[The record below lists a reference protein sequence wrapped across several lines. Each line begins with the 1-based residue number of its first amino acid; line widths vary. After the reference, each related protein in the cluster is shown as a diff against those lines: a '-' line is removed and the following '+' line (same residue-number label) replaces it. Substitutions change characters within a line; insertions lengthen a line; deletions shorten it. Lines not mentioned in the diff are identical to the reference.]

1 MDRLYK
7 KSKLWFALCWIG
19 VYVIGTGGADRL
31 SELVGM
37 PKLVTVL
44 FTGVLCGIIL
54 LWLRKHDLL
63 GFFGICRPAAS
74 ARAFLF
80 YLPLAAI
87 VSCNL
92 WLGVRMNMPPVET
105 VLYVLSMV
113 GVGFLEEIIFRGFLF
128 RAMEPDGLKSAVIVS
143 SLTFGIGHIVN
154 LFNGSGAELLPN
166 LCQVC
171 YAAAAGFLFVIIF
184 YRSGSLLPCIATHIG
199 VNCLSAFANETGRTP
214 LGTVITALILT
225 AISLGYAIILLKTLP
240 KKENNGGN
248 SWQAVL

>member
-1 MDRLYK
+1 MDRIYQ

-19 VYVIGTGGADRL
+19 VYVLGTGGADRL

-44 FTGVLCGIIL
+44 FTGALCVIIVF
-54 LWLRKHDLL
+54 WLRKNDLL
-63 GFFGICRPAAS
+63 TFFGLCRPAAS
-74 ARAFLF
+74 AREFLF
-80 YLPLAAI
+80 YLPLAGI

-105 VLYVLSMV
+105 ILYVLSMV

-184 YRSGSLLPCIATHIG
+184 YRSGSLLPCIVTHIG
-199 VNCLSAFANETGRTP
+199 VNALSAFSDETGTTP
-214 LGTVITALILT
+214 ASTIITALILT
-225 AISLGYAIILLKTLP
+225 VISLGYGIILLKILP
-240 KKENNGGN
+240 KKENNSGN
-248 SWQAVL
+248 SL